1 MMDAV
6 FIRMLADEKRATE
19 FAECKLPF
27 VAYFTRDEIRY
38 APREAH
44 DLILGYK
51 IIQKALR
58 TKTQPDFTPIMT
70 HPNKDLYED
79 ITPVYLRRRL
89 PQMAETQEEVA
100 PEKNEATAC
109 ALLTSTEVVTNVY
122 RDENGGLCA
131 EVESVEPT
139 AESIPVGASEMIQEE
154 VDTNEIA
161 SLMQKAVAVDNA
173 AATDANLTTTNVEL
187 APQQHLQ
194 FVNVTD
200 VTPFG

>member
-1 MMDAV
+1 M
-6 FIRMLADEKRATE
+6 
-19 FAECKLPF
+19 
-27 VAYFTRDEIRY
+27 
-38 APREAH
+38 
-44 DLILGYK
+44 
-51 IIQKALR
+51 
-58 TKTQPDFTPIMT
+58 
-70 HPNKDLYED
+70 
-79 ITPVYLRRRL
+79 
-89 PQMAETQEEVA
+89 
-100 PEKNEATAC
+100 
-109 ALLTSTEVVTNVY
+109 
-122 RDENGGLCA
+122 
-131 EVESVEPT
+131 